1 MSFKPIRTFFQ
12 NRIAEID
19 SDFTEHEDAFSF
31 ENIGAN
37 QLDKK
42 YHIFYGNVTTTS
54 SNQNTTSD
62 VVSAQVSLF
71 FSGYRTGAEALDS
84 AMDVANEFRINCL
97 RRSKYQ
103 NEVFIK
109 NVVCQ
114 TIEAIPLNTND
125 NAIQVRLSFNISVI
139 FGTGINLDCM

>member
-19 SDFTEHEDAFSF
+19 SDFTEHEDAFNF

-37 QLDKK
+37 QLDRK
-42 YHIFYGNVTTTS
+42 YHIFYGNVTTTAA
-54 SNQNTTSD
+54 NQNTTND
-62 VVSAQVSLF
+62 VVSAQVNLF

-84 AMDVANEFRINCL
+84 AMDIANEFRINCL
-97 RRSKYQ
+97 RRTKYAG
-103 NEVFIK
+103 ETFIK

-114 TIEAIPLNTND
+114 NIEAIPLNTND
-125 NAIQVRLSFNISVI
+125 NAIQIRLTFNISVI
-139 FGTGINLDCM
+139 FGTGLDLNC

>member
-1 MSFKPIRTFFQ
+1 
-12 NRIAEID
+12 
-19 SDFTEHEDAFSF
+19 
-31 ENIGAN
+31 
-37 QLDKK
+37 
-42 YHIFYGNVTTTS
+42 
-54 SNQNTTSD
+54 
-62 VVSAQVSLF
+62 
-71 FSGYRTGAEALDS
+71 
-84 AMDVANEFRINCL
+84 MDVANEFRINCL

-139 FGTGINLDCM
+139 LEQESISTVCNIKFSLYGF